1 MVHFHLNRSF
11 NLNPLNNFL
20 SKPIIYHKKKI
31 IVSTDTL
38 TYIIDSETGNTIS
51 KLNFSSIV
59 RPLINNNYLFLIN
72 RNNFII
78 AFDLIN
84 NKILYAYSIDE
95 QIADSLKIK
104 KQKVSLKNF
113 MLVNNDFLFFLNNS
127 YILYFNI
134 KGKLKEI
141 KKLNSKISSEPI
153 FVNSTLLYL
162 DKKNRLRVLN

>member
-1 MVHFHLNRSF
+1 M
-11 NLNPLNNFL
+11 
-20 SKPIIYHKKKI
+20 
-31 IVSTDTL
+31 
-38 TYIIDSETGNTIS
+38 
-51 KLNFSSIV
+51 
-59 RPLINNNYLFLIN
+59 IN
-72 RNNFII
+72 RNNFLI
-78 AFDLIN
+78 AFDLTN
-84 NKILYAYSIDE
+84 NKILYSYSIDE

-162 DKKNRLRVLN
+162 DKKNRLRLLN